1 MVPTCLGQYK
11 CFVVSGTL
19 VPKLRHFSVTRLEG
33 THLCI
38 HRPSQGDS
46 TVYRDGDI
54 VLFLLKGNVKRPQ
67 GPVVS
72 VCLCRLGRGG
82 SDGWLGLVEQ
92 FGVGEFLPREFE
104 SPPAQICA
112 V

>member
-1 MVPTCLGQYK
+1 M
-11 CFVVSGTL
+11 
-19 VPKLRHFSVTRLEG
+19 
-33 THLCI
+33 
-38 HRPSQGDS
+38 
-46 TVYRDGDI
+46 